1 MIILGAKLKNAR
13 IAKGLSQKELAE
25 GICTQA
31 TISQMENHNKVPT
44 MSIFV
49 DICKRLEISQAEIT
63 SDDDSEINHTIF
75 LEVSLLCK
83 QYKFI
88 EAHERLTKSIK
99 IHELKSNSNKK
110 KYYYFLGLTYLFGLA
125 NDDEALFYFN
135 LGLTLQSNELTV
147 IDLLLTNG
155 IGSVYEIKKEYEK
168 ARIYFDKSILDISKL
183 KVPVDTILVEL
194 ISLYF
199 NTAKFYKNYQ
209 GYSIAIEFLEKGIQ
223 LSRTYS
229 NYYLLEFILYEKG
242 VNLYLIENKVSEE
255 VRKLYTLAYS
265 FSLINS
271 NALLLEKIEQDAK
284 NYGIQATQFF

>member
-1 MIILGAKLKNAR
+1 
-13 IAKGLSQKELAE
+13 
-25 GICTQA
+25 
-31 TISQMENHNKVPT
+31 
-44 MSIFV
+44 
-49 DICKRLEISQAEIT
+49 
-63 SDDDSEINHTIF
+63 
-75 LEVSLLCK
+75 
-83 QYKFI
+83 
-88 EAHERLTKSIK
+88 
-99 IHELKSNSNKK
+99 KK

-135 LGLTLQSNELTV
+135 LGLTLQSKELTV

-155 IGSVYEIKKEYEK
+155 IGRVYEIKKEYEK

-209 GYSIAIEFLEKGIQ
+209 RYSTAIEFLEKGIQ

-242 VNLYLIENKVSEE
+242 VNLYLLENKVSEE

-271 NALLLEKIEQDAK
+271 NALLLETIEQDAK